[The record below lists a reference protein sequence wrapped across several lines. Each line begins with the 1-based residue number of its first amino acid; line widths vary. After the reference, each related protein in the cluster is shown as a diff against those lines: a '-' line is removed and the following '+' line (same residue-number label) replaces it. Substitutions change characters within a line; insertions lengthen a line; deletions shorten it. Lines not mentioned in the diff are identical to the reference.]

1 MHYINISVVITS
13 GEYTLRIL
21 LRHFDERHFD
31 TLMTHTLRHFDDTLM
46 THTLMKVCTFFNLL
60 SLSMLSL
67 CVSCF
72 HLVAWEEGAW
82 QCKRGKQILIIFT
95 WERHCDSVKSLWLLK
110 TYFTLLYYLVCY
122 FACFCFCSV
131 HQIQIWTHCWKKQTR
146 FRPQKMALER

>member
-1 MHYINISVVITS
+1 MYYINISVVITS
-13 GEYTLRIL
+13 GDYTLRIL

-110 TYFTLLYYLVCY
+110 TYLTLLTIILFVILLVSV
-122 FACFCFCSV
+122 FAVFIRFKSG
-131 HQIQIWTHCWKKQTR
+131 HIAGRSRQDSDLKKW
-146 FRPQKMALER
+146 L